1 MVDGFLPDVLAP
13 TRRIQWGGCI
23 AVRARP
29 LLRIAV
35 VVLAAGTLGS
45 CGLNQIRIGYAGD
58 VAAKGKVAAAASRD
72 FLVTVDQ
79 TRIAANLDL
88 IAMDPACAPLQTYV
102 RRQPDLRAF
111 KDPANPPR
119 GWLCATAAVKDVT
132 YDQPFSLA
140 PLGGDLEP
148 TFVLIDAL
156 GAYASGLAAIV
167 DEKGD
172 DPIGD
177 LTDALALVR
186 SAEGLLDS
194 LSGAAPVV
202 PSADD
207 KRLAAIKGFAQF
219 LVDLQNEKTKA
230 DKLKKYVESQ
240 GSADTI
246 RALRDHLSAWEL
258 SRRSDANLRFVL
270 AAVLINGA
278 QAADPPLP
286 AERRRAIAKN
296 YYDRAAAR
304 VSSAKLKPAI
314 DAVLVE
320 LGAADDDLR
329 RVLHDKPNLTA
340 AERARLA
347 EITRERIGKAFDLLT
362 ALVTSFKA

>member
-1 MVDGFLPDVLAP
+1 LA
-13 TRRIQWGGCI
+13 
-23 AVRARP
+23 
-29 LLRIAV
+29 
-35 VVLAAGTLGS
+35 S
-45 CGLNQIRIGYAGD
+45 CGLDQIRVGYAGD
-58 VAAKGKVAAAASRD
+58 VSAKGKVAAAASRD

-79 TRIAANLDL
+79 TRVDANLDL

-102 RRQPDLRAF
+102 RRQPDLQAF
-111 KDPANPPR
+111 KDPAKPPK

-172 DPIGD
+172 DPVGD

-202 PSADD
+202 PAADD
-207 KRLAAIKGFAQF
+207 KRLTAIQGFAQF

-230 DKLKKYVESQ
+230 DKIKEYVTSQ

-246 RALRDHLSAWEL
+246 RALRDHLAAWEL
-258 SRRSDANLRFVL
+258 SRRSDENLRFIL
-270 AAVLINGA
+270 AAVLIKSA
-278 QAADPPLP
+278 QAADPPLA
-286 AERRRAIAKN
+286 AERRRGIAKN

-329 RVLHDKPNLTA
+329 RILRDKPNLTA